1 MKAIRRSVQ
10 KGFTI
15 QANWKYGPRI
25 TAWEELWRLILRD
38 VVSKG
43 NPGVELPDTAIPDR
57 GESDVEISGDSTRG
71 SLA

>member
-1 MKAIRRSVQ
+1 MKAVRRSVQ

-25 TAWEELWRLILRD
+25 PAWEELWRQILRD
-38 VVSKG
+38 VVNKG
-43 NPGVELPDTAIPDR
+43 NPGVELPDTVIPDR

>member
-25 TAWEELWRLILRD
+25 TAWEELWRRILSD
-38 VVSKG
+38 LVQ
-43 NPGVELPDTAIPDR
+43 DTTKHTS
-57 GESDVEISGDSTRG
+57 GSQSDEEKADD
-71 SLA
+71 